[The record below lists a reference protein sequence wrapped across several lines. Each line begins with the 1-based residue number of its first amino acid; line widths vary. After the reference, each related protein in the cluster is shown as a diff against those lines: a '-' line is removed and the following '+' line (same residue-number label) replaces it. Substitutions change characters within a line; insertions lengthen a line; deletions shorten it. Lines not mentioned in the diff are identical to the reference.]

1 MTHGDHQEETGVEAE
16 KRAFLSGI
24 QLFNDGEFFE
34 AHEAWEEAWNL
45 ATGPKARFY
54 QGLIQAAVTL
64 EHINRDN
71 PRGVQKVWR
80 SMLGKFAGM
89 NDRIIMGVDV
99 QALIDGLTPIVDP
112 ILKMSPR
119 QGQQPGE
126 VELPWN
132 RSQVPKIAL
141 KYDAFATGEAE
152 SF

>member
-1 MTHGDHQEETGVEAE
+1 MEAE

-152 SF
+152 ALR